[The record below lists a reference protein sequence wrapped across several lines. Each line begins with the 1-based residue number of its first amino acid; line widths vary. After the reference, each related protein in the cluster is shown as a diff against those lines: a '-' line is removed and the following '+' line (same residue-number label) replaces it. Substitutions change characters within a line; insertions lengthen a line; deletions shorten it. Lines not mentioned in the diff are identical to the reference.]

1 MMKTN
6 RKTMFKVLLM
16 VMALFVSGV
25 LAGCSYRNAQHT
37 TDTVSILFVGNS
49 HTRTGYVPS
58 QLQELA
64 RLHGI
69 KVTYV
74 DVSINYVS
82 LYNETLRENAMKE
95 MQNRRFDYVVIQA
108 RSQAPVNDID
118 GFFDDIR
125 FFSELIREHG
135 ATPVLYSPAWDNE
148 NGQPSRAWAALT
160 IQAHEQAAYEND
172 IILINAGDAWVY
184 AFRTTPYLSLFARD
198 EAHANH
204 AGAFL
209 TTSVFMATLF
219 DLQVENIPTGNI
231 IDNVP
236 MLNILTF
243 LGIVLTIGF
252 VIYRITKKQPLH
264 LIKAFVIM
272 ISFAA
277 LQFMA
282 FSPHVFRFTEGGN
295 RLILLYTV
303 IFGLAFVALCST
315 YYLVRTKFIEKQSWN
330 IARKYIFCILACVII
345 YGLTFIPIFELRIP
359 LYRGENA
366 IDLAQAA
373 WNFVNSR

>member
-1 MMKTN
+1 M
-6 RKTMFKVLLM
+6 
-16 VMALFVSGV
+16 
-25 LAGCSYRNAQHT
+25 
-37 TDTVSILFVGNS
+37 
-49 HTRTGYVPS
+49 
-58 QLQELA
+58 
-64 RLHGI
+64 
-69 KVTYV
+69 TYV

-82 LYNETLRENAMKE
+82 LYNKTIRENAIKE
-95 MQNRRFDYVVIQA
+95 MQNKRFDYVVIQA

-118 GFFDDIR
+118 GFFDDIS
-125 FFSELIREHG
+125 FFSELIRGHG

-148 NGQPSRAWAALT
+148 NGQPSREWAALT

-184 AFRTTPYLSLFARD
+184 AFRTTPHLSLFARD

-209 TTSVFMATLF
+209 TASVFMATLF

-231 IDNVP
+231 FDNVP

-243 LGIVLTIGF
+243 LGIAFTIGF
-252 VIYRITKKQPLH
+252 IIYRLTKKQPLH

-282 FSPHVFRFTEGGN
+282 FYPHIFRFTEGGN
-295 RLILLYTV
+295 RLILLYAV
-303 IFGLAFVALCST
+303 IFGLAFVVLCST
-315 YYLVRTKFIEKQSWN
+315 YYLVQTKLIEKQSWN

-366 IDLAQAA
+366 IDIALAA
-373 WNFVNSR
+373 WYFVNSY